1 MFQTKICGVRL
12 DSDVQS
18 AGESGADAIG
28 LNFFAPSVRYVDP
41 TLPSTKQLSGSAVV
55 AGLMRVGVFVNE
67 SPEKIAQIADAV
79 GLNAI
84 QLHGDEQPD
93 LARKVQLT
101 TGLPVIRAI
110 KLPTGEISV
119 PAISEKTAA
128 WIDLGCHLLLD
139 ADAGAA
145 HGGSG
150 KNLHW
155 PSVRAWAEANP
166 GVAWTLAGGLTPE
179 NVSEAIRTSGAA
191 SVDTASG
198 VESSRGVKSERLIER
213 FVSESRAALG
223 QC

>member
-1 MFQTKICGVRL
+1 MFHTKICGVRL

-41 TLPSTKQLSGSAVV
+41 TLPSTRQLSESALV

-93 LARKVQLT
+93 LARKVQLA

-119 PAISEKTAA
+119 PAISREDSCLDRFGLSLAA
-128 WIDLGCHLLLD
+128 
-139 ADAGAA
+139 
-145 HGGSG
+145 
-150 KNLHW
+150 
-155 PSVRAWAEANP
+155 
-166 GVAWTLAGGLTPE
+166 
-179 NVSEAIRTSGAA
+179 
-191 SVDTASG
+191 
-198 VESSRGVKSERLIER
+198 
-213 FVSESRAALG
+213 
-223 QC
+223 